1 MELVCL
7 GNLTIDDVVLPDGQT
22 FMANC
27 GGDAL
32 YSGFGAR
39 LWLEQ
44 VGIVAPVGQ
53 DYPQAYLDQ
62 LRAAGWNLE
71 GFCRRNTPGIRSW
84 VLHETDGRRRF
95 VLRSQIEDFLILSP
109 SFNDIPID
117 WLTAAGFHIAAM
129 ELQAQEELAKNLG
142 PLPATVSLDPR
153 LEYIAG
159 NEARLRRLIGQ
170 VDIFTPSHL
179 EAEAFFGH
187 GDSYQA
193 AREFAEFGC
202 RVVVIKQGEQGSLVY
217 ERASDRFWQIPP
229 YPTTVV
235 DVTGAGDAYCGGFL
249 ATYLRTG
256 DLPLAGL
263 AGAVSASFAIEA
275 FGSIHMLKVDSQM
288 AKARLKIME
297 DAQA

>member
-1 MELVCL
+1 
-7 GNLTIDDVVLPDGQT
+7 
-22 FMANC
+22 
-27 GGDAL
+27 
-32 YSGFGAR
+32 
-39 LWLEQ
+39 
-44 VGIVAPVGQ
+44 
-53 DYPQAYLDQ
+53 
-62 LRAAGWNLE
+62 LRAAGWDLE
-71 GFCRRNTPGIRSW
+71 GFCRRNIPGIRSW

-95 VLRSQIEDFLILSP
+95 VLRSQIDDFLILSP
-109 SFNDIPID
+109 SFNDIPAD

-129 ELQAQEELAKNLG
+129 ELQAQEELAKHLR

-179 EAEAFFGH
+179 EAEAFLGH
-187 GDSYQA
+187 RDSYQA

-202 RVVVIKQGEQGSLVY
+202 RVVVIKQGEAGSLVY
-217 ERASDRFWQIPP
+217 ERASDRFWQIPSF
-229 YPTTVV
+229 PTTVV

-249 ATYLRTG
+249 ATYLQTG

-288 AKARLKIME
+288 AKARLKRME
-297 DAQA
+297 DAKE